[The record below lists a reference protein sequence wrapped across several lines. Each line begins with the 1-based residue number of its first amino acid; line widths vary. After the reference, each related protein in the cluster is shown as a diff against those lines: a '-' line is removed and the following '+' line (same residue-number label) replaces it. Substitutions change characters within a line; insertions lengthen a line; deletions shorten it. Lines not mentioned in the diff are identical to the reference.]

1 MQQFMNY
8 LPTPTH
14 SYPQMMG
21 MNNYYNDRIA
31 QLQQYQQSLNT
42 FSALGKIVENEDVVK
57 TTDIPMDG
65 NMYYFP
71 RADGSVIYGKQ
82 WLANGTTRLLTF
94 KPTFEVEPNNS
105 TTNTT
110 ERENGANNSATD
122 VLLEQLKGVNE
133 RLERIEN
140 NIRQSST
147 NKGKKGVSED
157 AES

>member
-1 MQQFMNY
+1 MNY
-8 LPTPTH
+8 LQTPTH

-21 MNNYYNDRIA
+21 MSNFYNDRIA
-31 QLQQYQQSLNT
+31 QLQQYQQNLNT

-57 TTDIPMDG
+57 TIDIPMDG

-94 KPTFEVEPNNS
+94 KPIFDTEPNNS
-105 TTNTT
+105 TTSTL
-110 ERENGANNSATD
+110 EVENGANNNATD
-122 VLLEQLKGVNE
+122 VLLEQLKSVNE

>member
-1 MQQFMNY
+1 MNY

-31 QLQQYQQSLNT
+31 QLQQYQQNLNT

-94 KPTFEVEPNNS
+94 KPIFEVEPNNS
-105 TTNTT
+105 TTNAT
-110 ERENGANNSATD
+110 ERENGANNNATD

>member
-1 MQQFMNY
+1 
-8 LPTPTH
+8 
-14 SYPQMMG
+14 MMG
-21 MNNYYNDRIA
+21 MSNFYNDRIA
-31 QLQQYQQSLNT
+31 QLQQYQQNLNT

-94 KPTFEVEPNNS
+94 KPTFDAEPNNS
-105 TTNTT
+105 TMNTL
-110 ERENGANNSATD
+110 ESENGVNNNATD
-122 VLLEQLKGVNE
+122 ILLEQLKSVNE

-140 NIRQSST
+140 NIRQGST
-147 NKGKKGVSED
+147 NKGKRGVSED

>member
-1 MQQFMNY
+1 
-8 LPTPTH
+8 
-14 SYPQMMG
+14 MG

-31 QLQQYQQSLNT
+31 QLQQYQQNLNT

-94 KPTFEVEPNNS
+94 KPIFEVEPNNS
-105 TTNTT
+105 TTNAT
-110 ERENGANNSATD
+110 ECENGANNNATD

>member
-1 MQQFMNY
+1 
-8 LPTPTH
+8 L
-14 SYPQMMG
+14 S
-21 MNNYYNDRIA
+21 
-31 QLQQYQQSLNT
+31 QLQQYQQNLNT

-82 WLANGTTRLLTF
+82 WLANGTTRLIAF
-94 KPTFEVEPNNS
+94 KPILNTEPNIS
-105 TTNTT
+105 LSEDIKPDLGALEDFKTALI
-110 ERENGANNSATD
+110 ERIES
-122 VLLEQLKGVNE
+122 VNE

-140 NIRQSST
+140 NIRQGAT

-157 AES
+157 AE

>member
-21 MNNYYNDRIA
+21 MSNFYNDRIA
-31 QLQQYQQSLNT
+31 QLQQYQQNLNT

-82 WLANGTTRLLTF
+82 WLANGTTRLLNF
-94 KPTFEVEPNNS
+94 KPIFDAEPNNS
-105 TTNTT
+105 TTSTL
-110 ERENGANNSATD
+110 EAENGANNGVTD
-122 VLLEQLKGVNE
+122 VLLEQLKSVNE

-140 NIRQSST
+140 NIRQSAT
-147 NKGKKGVSED
+147 NKSKKGVSED

>member
-1 MQQFMNY
+1 
-8 LPTPTH
+8 
-14 SYPQMMG
+14 MMG

-110 ERENGANNSATD
+110 ERENGANNNATD

-147 NKGKKGVSED
+147 NKGKKGVIED